1 MVLPQKL
8 KIELPY
14 DPAIPLLGVYP
25 DKTLIYKDTY
35 TPIFIVKLLTIAKT
49 REQTKCPST
58 DECVKEMQYNGI
70 LVIQRTNKVICSNM
84 DGPRDDHTKW
94 S

>member
-49 REQTKCPST
+49 REQPKCPST
-58 DECVKEMQYNGI
+58 DERVKEMQYNGI
-70 LVIQRTNKVICSNM
+70 LVIQRTNEVM
-84 DGPRDDHTKW
+84 TK
-94 S
+94 

>member
-49 REQTKCPST
+49 REQPKCPST

-70 LVIQRTNKVICSNM
+70 LVIQRTNEVM
-84 DGPRDDHTKW
+84 TK
-94 S
+94 